1 MSGPGALRFLLTN
14 DDGLNAPGL
23 AALRAAL
30 PEGSHALVIAPSEER
45 SACSHQVTTAR
56 GFRAFRVGERT
67 VAVDAVPADC
77 VRLALHDYPGSFD
90 WVLAGINHGANLGA
104 DVYYSGTVA
113 AVREA
118 AIFGV
123 PAIALSHYRD
133 RELSDDDWNR
143 ASGWV
148 RRLLPALLERP
159 LSRGEYWNVNLPS
172 LPPGP
177 ANPPIV
183 ECEVD
188 TSPLQLSY
196 AVDAGKYWYTGV
208 YARRDRQPGRDV
220 EACFAGS
227 ISVSML
233 RLP

>member
-1 MSGPGALRFLLTN
+1 MREPGPLRFLLTN
-14 DDGLNAPGL
+14 DDGLDAPGL
-23 AALRAAL
+23 AALEAAL
-30 PEGSHALVIAPSEER
+30 PEGSDAMVVAPSEER

-56 GFRAFRVGERT
+56 GFRATRVDDRT

-77 VRLALHDYPGSFD
+77 VRLAVHDFRDSFD

-123 PAIALSHYRD
+123 PSIALSHYRD
-133 RELSDDDWNR
+133 RVLSDDDWRR
-143 ASGWV
+143 ATGWV
-148 RRLLPALLERP
+148 RSLLPSLLERP
-159 LSRGEYWNVNLPS
+159 LGRGEYWNVNLPS
-172 LPPGP
+172 LRPGP
-177 ANPPIV
+177 ADPPIV

-188 TSPLQLSY
+188 TSPLELSY
-196 AVDAGKYWYTGV
+196 EVDAGEYLYTGV
-208 YARRDRQPGRDV
+208 YARRGRRPGCDV
-220 EACFAGS
+220 DACFAGCIS
-227 ISVSML
+227 ISLL